1 MVYEE
6 NTGEKW
12 WFILHM
18 CIQTRH
24 THTHIKIDKIINIA
38 NLWSGIIFLLVG
50 VSISYLLCPH
60 RRYTAV
66 RAAQHQANSIVGF
79 VFGLTIGIIRRILL
93 HCVSSLDRSNR
104 ATHIQSLTQFFFV
117 DSFTAWSVHLCYVLM
132 NKLIKRKQSI
142 KSVCVWCQC
151 MWTVKVI
158 KSTNIIEHR
167 SERTFQKERIAIQ
180 QTTQISIW
188 KSKRH
193 ICESRV

>member
-1 MVYEE
+1 MVHIAHVHT
-6 NTGEKW
+6 NST
-12 WFILHM
+12 
-18 CIQTRH
+18 H

-66 RAAQHQANSIVGF
+66 RAAQHCWLCFWLNHWDHSPDSFALRFIAGSLKSRDTHSIIN
-79 VFGLTIGIIRRILL
+79 TI
-93 HCVSSLDRSNR
+93 
-104 ATHIQSLTQFFFV
+104 FFFV
-117 DSFTAWSVHLCYVLM
+117 VSFVAWSVHLCNVLM